1 MHQMVPD
8 LVLCNWA
15 FLEGLSAEERA
26 IFDEGFKIINTV
38 QRDAWEGAVEE
49 AKNKALNEQGVE
61 FIYPDTAPFQE
72 AVMPLHNEVLAASP
86 ALQPIYDMIQAYN
99 AQYAAAE

>member
-1 MHQMVPD
+1 M
-8 LVLCNWA
+8 LCQV
-15 FLEGLSAEERA
+15 
-26 IFDEGFKIINTV
+26 IICSVSDTPKFTPAKREFEFEV
-38 QRDAWEGAVEE
+38 CCCSVEE

-61 FIYPDTAPFQE
+61 FIYPDTAPFQQ

>member
-1 MHQMVPD
+1 MD
-8 LVLCNWA
+8 A
-15 FLEGLSAEERA
+15 SERA

-61 FIYPDTAPFQE
+61 FIYPDTAPFQQ